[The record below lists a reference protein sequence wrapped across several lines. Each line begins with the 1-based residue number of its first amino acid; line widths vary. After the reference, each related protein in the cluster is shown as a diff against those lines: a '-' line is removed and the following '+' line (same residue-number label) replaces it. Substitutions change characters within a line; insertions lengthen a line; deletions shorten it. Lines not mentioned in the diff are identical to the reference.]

1 MSDSRISFTFEDTQD
16 HCYRDI
22 ILILQ
27 QSFGWHKISY
37 RKRSK
42 LERKRS
48 VHICM
53 LYALVYIMA
62 HRLYGTSINACI
74 VACRQQVLS
83 LC

>member
-1 MSDSRISFTFEDTQD
+1 MNSNTMSDSRISFTFEDTQD

-27 QSFGWHKISY
+27 SFGWHKISY

-48 VHICM
+48 VNACMDTCCM
-53 LYALVYIMA
+53 LYEVCNSSPY
-62 HRLYGTSINACI
+62 RLDIWD
-74 VACRQQVLS
+74 
-83 LC
+83 